1 VDKTME
7 FDPEFVQQLLNYL
20 VTKPYSEV
28 YSFVNSI
35 QQSAMNTHLK
45 MNAIVIESKP
55 CTD

>member
-1 VDKTME
+1 ME